1 MCYTVPL
8 RLTFSP
14 VLLQIEQAIDC
25 LVDIAKRGESAAAE
39 YREEPPNARCKKMA
53 EAFFEN
59 MNMNN

>member
-8 RLTFSP
+8 KLTFSL
-14 VLLQIEQAIDC
+14 VLLQVEQAINC
-25 LVDIAKRGESAAAE
+25 LVDIAKRGVSAAAE
-39 YREEPPNARCKKMA
+39 YREEPPNAECKKMA